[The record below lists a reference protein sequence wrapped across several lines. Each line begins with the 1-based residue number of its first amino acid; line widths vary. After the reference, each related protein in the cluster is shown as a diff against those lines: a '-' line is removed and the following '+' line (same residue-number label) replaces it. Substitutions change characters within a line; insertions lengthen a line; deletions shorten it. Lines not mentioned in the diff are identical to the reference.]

1 MKILHVVS
9 FKYKADVDA
18 AARTEHRERLAALH
32 DIDGIAE
39 LKVGMDVV
47 RSPRSYDTG
56 LSIVF
61 HDRAALDAYQRHPR
75 HVPVAQFGAGL
86 CDHIVAV
93 DFEI

>member
-1 MKILHVVS
+1 MLHLVS
-9 FKYKADVDA
+9 FKYRADVEPA
-18 AARTEHRERLAALH
+18 TRAEHRERLAALH

-39 LKVGMDVV
+39 LKVGPDVV

-61 HDRAALDAYQRHPR
+61 DDRAALDAYQRHPR

>member
-1 MKILHVVS
+1 MLHLVS

-18 AARTEHRERLAALH
+18 SMRADHRQRLAALK
-32 DIDGIAE
+32 DIDGIDE
-39 LKVGMDVV
+39 LKVGSDVV

-56 LSIVF
+56 LSITF
-61 HDRAALDAYQRHPR
+61 RNRAALDAYQKHPR
-75 HVPVAQFGAGL
+75 HVPVAQFGVGL